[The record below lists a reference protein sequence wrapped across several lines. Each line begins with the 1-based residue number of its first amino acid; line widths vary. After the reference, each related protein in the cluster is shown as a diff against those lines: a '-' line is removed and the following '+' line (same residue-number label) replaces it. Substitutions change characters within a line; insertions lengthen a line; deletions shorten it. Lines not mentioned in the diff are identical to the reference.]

1 MHLIL
6 IQLVVIFFAVYAA
19 LRSGSRFRKGTIGLS
34 EVILWL
40 GFWAS
45 AVICG
50 LMPNLV
56 QRFGHLLGV
65 GRGADAV
72 FYLGLVGLNYA
83 FFRVY
88 LKVRHAEQ
96 ELTVLVRR
104 LALKEVERE
113 HKPERAP
120 SSLPNASTPPG
131 SPDQGR

>member
-1 MHLIL
+1 MLFIQVLI
-6 IQLVVIFFAVYAA
+6 VVFALYAMTRTF
-19 LRSGSRFRKGTIGLS
+19 LRFRRGTIGLS
-34 EVILWL
+34 ELVLWA
-40 GFWAS
+40 GFWL
-45 AVICG
+45 AVGVCVLAPGITQWFAG
-50 LMPNLV
+50 
-56 QRFGHLLGV
+56 LLGV

-72 FYLGLVGLNYA
+72 FYLGLVGLSYA